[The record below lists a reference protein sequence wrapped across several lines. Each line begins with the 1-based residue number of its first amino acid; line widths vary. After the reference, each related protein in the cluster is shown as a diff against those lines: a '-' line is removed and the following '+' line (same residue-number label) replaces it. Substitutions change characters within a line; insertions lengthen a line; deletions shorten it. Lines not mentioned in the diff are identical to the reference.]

1 VIRVRIIA
9 LAVVATS
16 LAAAGCKPA
25 TGGATTA
32 HPPIALPS
40 DPTMARIPLG
50 APPGAPLALA
60 TTTANPYEGDA
71 VAVSDGKALFGAMN
85 CVYCH
90 GGAGAGLIGP
100 PLDAHGWRYGGAP
113 AQIYNSI
120 HDGRPQ
126 GMPAWGKS
134 LPPDQ
139 IWKLVA
145 YIESLGG
152 ATAPATAKMSDM
164 AQGQPSTTG
173 PQAADQDQTDTA
185 HQALIAGNKSDGG

>member
-1 VIRVRIIA
+1 MDQRII
-9 LAVVATS
+9 LLSVVTIG
-16 LAAAGCKPA
+16 LAAAACRPS
-25 TGGATTA
+25 TGGSTTA
-32 HPPIALPS
+32 HPPVALPS

-60 TTTANPYEGDA
+60 TNLTNPYEGDA
-71 VAVSDGKALFGAMN
+71 VAVAQGKALYGAMN

-90 GGAGAGLIGP
+90 GAAGAGLIGP
-100 PLDAHGWRYGGAP
+100 PLDSHGWRYGGAP

-126 GMPAWGKS
+126 GMPGWGGS

-152 ATAPATAKMSDM
+152 AVPPATAKMS
-164 AQGQPSTTG
+164 AIAETQPSTTG
-173 PQAADQDQTDTA
+173 PQAAEQDKADTA
-185 HQALIAGNKSDGG
+185 HQALIEGDKTHGGS

>member
-1 VIRVRIIA
+1 
-9 LAVVATS
+9 
-16 LAAAGCKPA
+16 
-25 TGGATTA
+25 
-32 HPPIALPS
+32 
-40 DPTMARIPLG
+40 MARIPLG
-50 APPGAPLALA
+50 APPGSPLALA
-60 TTTANPYEGDA
+60 ASVPNPYEGDA
-71 VAVSDGKALFGAMN
+71 VAVADGKTLFSAMN

-90 GGAGAGLIGP
+90 GAAASGLMGP
-100 PLDAHGWRYGGAP
+100 PLNSHGWRYGGAP

-145 YIESLGG
+145 YVESLGG
-152 ATAPATAKMSDM
+152 ALPPATAKM
-164 AQGQPSTTG
+164 AQIGAQQPSTTG

-185 HQALIAGNKSDGG
+185 HQALVEGNKTNGGS